1 MVTRGR
7 PSRSAKRFSRQRPVL
22 PAWSVVR
29 RFGVQADRRVSGVIP
44 ARNRARCLPATRQGL
59 RQQTHRDFEVV
70 VVAVPSTEDT
80 DNVLARIKHLRV
92 EALPETEVGLARNIG
107 VAAAAGDILAF
118 IPTLPRSG

>member
-1 MVTRGR
+1 M
-7 PSRSAKRFSRQRPVL
+7 
-22 PAWSVVR
+22 
-29 RFGVQADRRVSGVIP
+29 
-44 ARNRARCLPATRQGL
+44 
-59 RQQTHRDFEVV
+59 
-70 VVAVPSTEDT
+70 VAVPSTEDT